1 VRIDAERIGWTIY
14 AEAEHRV
21 SSILLTEGERMT
33 QASLDLEQTEKP
45 VQLTSSALVGYG
57 ILFLAVFAGLVLGG
71 QAASFA
77 QIGLM
82 YMPFLVLAVLAY
94 LGQRYLPAK
103 FLALLWVTLLFGMGL
118 LAAVSFALLAVVEP
132 AVLTDVG
139 AMNPEI
145 AGVLGGIFGFS
156 VVALLL
162 ACLGFIPQVRWGLS
176 RFLPINPHSFV
187 HTVALVTV
195 TGLTLVSFAPLL
207 MLGEPPLLAESALGM
222 VRDSGTVGDDGLLMQ
237 MYTLVWTLPVAVFVV
252 GYGIRRNFGET
263 LARLGLVWPTLRQIG
278 IGVGLALVLLVAMNI
293 LDLTINIIWQTFGW
307 PRTDMEAFGE
317 LLAFALTPLGAI
329 VIGVTAGLGEEV
341 GVRGVLQ
348 PRLGILLSNLFFTSL
363 HAFQYSWDGLL
374 VVFLLGFV
382 FGFLRKYTNTSTA
395 AITHG
400 LYNFIVIM
408 MSIYGISLFGS

>member
-1 VRIDAERIGWTIY
+1 
-14 AEAEHRV
+14 
-21 SSILLTEGERMT
+21 MT
-33 QASLDLEQTEKP
+33 QASLDLEQSDKP
-45 VQLTSSALVGYG
+45 VRLTSSTLIGYG
-57 ILFLAVFAGLVLGG
+57 ILLLAVFAGFVLGG

-77 QIGLM
+77 QIGLI

-94 LGQRYLPAK
+94 LGLQYLPARL
-103 FLALLWVTLLFGMGL
+103 LALLWVFILFGLGML
-118 LAAVSFALLAVVEP
+118 SAVSFTLMAVADP
-132 AVLTDVG
+132 NVLMDMG

-145 AGVLGGIFGFS
+145 AGVLGGVFGFS
-156 VVALLL
+156 VIALLI

-176 RFLPINPHSFV
+176 RVLPINPHSFV
-187 HTVALVTV
+187 HMVALVTV

-207 MLGEPPLLAESALGM
+207 MLSEPPLLTEAALGM
-222 VRDSGTVGDDGLLMQ
+222 VRDTGAADSDGLLAQ

-263 LARLGLVWPTLRQIG
+263 LQRLGLVWPSLRQIG
-278 IGVGLALVLLVAMNI
+278 IGVGLALVMVVAMNL
-293 LDLTINIIWQTFGW
+293 LDLAINTIWQSFGW
-307 PRTDMEAFGE
+307 PRTDAEAFGE

-363 HAFQYSWDGLL
+363 HAFQYNWDALL

-382 FGFLRKYTNTSTA
+382 FGVLRKYTNTSTA

-400 LYNFIVIM
+400 LYNFLVVM
-408 MSIYGISLFGS
+408 MSIYGISLFG

>member
-1 VRIDAERIGWTIY
+1 
-14 AEAEHRV
+14 
-21 SSILLTEGERMT
+21 MT
-33 QASLDLEQTEKP
+33 QASVDLEQIEKP
-45 VQLTSSALVGYG
+45 VRLTSSALVGYG

-82 YMPFLVLAVLAY
+82 YIPFLILAVLAY
-94 LGQRYLPAK
+94 LGLRYLPAK
-103 FLALLWVTLLFGMGL
+103 LLALLWVAILFGIGL
-118 LAAVSFALLAVVEP
+118 LAAVSFALMAVADP

-139 AMNPEI
+139 AINPEI
-145 AGVLGGIFGFS
+145 AGVLGGIFGFG

-187 HTVALVTV
+187 HTIALVTV

-207 MLGEPPLLAESALGM
+207 MLGEPPLLTETSLN
-222 VRDSGTVGDDGLLMQ
+222 VLRDSGAAGDDSLLAQ

-263 LARLGLVWPTLRQIG
+263 RVRLGLVWPTPQQIG
-278 IGVGLALVLLVAMNI
+278 IGVALALVLIVAMNV
-293 LDLTINIIWQTFGW
+293 LDLAINTIWQTFGW

-317 LLAFALTPLGAI
+317 LLAFALTPFGAI

-348 PRLGILLSNLFFTSL
+348 PRLGILLSNLFFTSV
-363 HAFQYSWDGLL
+363 HAFQYGWDGLL
-374 VVFLLGFV
+374 IVFLLGFV

-408 MSIYGISLFGS
+408 MSIYGISLLGN

>member
-1 VRIDAERIGWTIY
+1 
-14 AEAEHRV
+14 
-21 SSILLTEGERMT
+21 MT
-33 QASLDLEQTEKP
+33 QASLDLEPTEQP
-45 VQLTSSALVGYG
+45 VRLTSSALVGYG
-57 ILFLAVFAGLVLGG
+57 ILFLAVFSGFVLGG

-77 QIGLM
+77 QIGLI
-82 YMPFLVLAVLAY
+82 YMPFLVLAVMAY
-94 LGQRYLPAK
+94 LGLRYLPAK
-103 FLALLWVTLLFGMGL
+103 LMALLWVAILFGMGL
-118 LAAVSFALLAVVEP
+118 LAAVSFALLAV
-132 AVLTDVG
+132 AGTDILTDVG

-145 AGVLGGIFGFS
+145 AGVLGGVFGFS
-156 VVALLL
+156 VVALIL
-162 ACLGFIPQVRWGLS
+162 ACMGFIPQVRWGLS
-176 RFLPINPHSFV
+176 RVLPINPHSFV
-187 HTVALVTV
+187 HTLALVTI

-207 MLGEPPLLAESALGM
+207 MLGEPPLLTESSLETL
-222 VRDSGTVGDDGLLMQ
+222 RDTGAGGNDGLLAQ
-237 MYTLVWTLPVAVFVV
+237 IYTLVWTLPVAVFVV

-278 IGVGLALVLLVAMNI
+278 IGVGLAFVLVVAMNV
-293 LDLTINIIWQTFGW
+293 LDLAINTIWQTFDW
-307 PRTDMEAFGE
+307 PRTDAEAFGE

-363 HAFQYSWDGLL
+363 HAFQYNWDALL

-408 MSIYGISLFGS
+408 MSIYGISLFQ